1 VAAPREPPAALPP
14 GAYLEEVALERAA
27 ERIVDE
33 YRAEGFLEAAL
44 LGWSAELD
52 AARGVVTV
60 TLRLREGTRTTVES
74 IAFEGSAEVPLADL
88 AREARLAP
96 GAPLV
101 YEQVEA
107 TRVALLKLYFSRSHV
122 YARVEAR
129 EQVDPLTHQAQLRF
143 LVTEGPKV
151 RLGRILISGNVRT
164 REEVVRS
171 ALEVQEGA
179 WHDPEA
185 MARSQAALLRLGV
198 FRSVALRL
206 QDPELPDGVK
216 DLAVELSERPWQYLA
231 SGAGFSIANGPRVT
245 VEYGRPNLLGRALE
259 FTARGKLNYPLAWF
273 GRVLPPTSFKSNL
286 EGRGDVGLLAPRLE
300 VLPSLLGAPLTGR
313 VGLVAERL
321 HRRTYDLGR
330 AAAQL
335 GGDLAVTSRVTLS
348 LQYEIEVDQIEK
360 TDATAVL
367 TQADLER
374 LRFDQGITTLH
385 ALRPSATLDFRD
397 NAAHPH
403 QGWFATGSAELA
415 RSLGSPGSR
424 FLFIPGSET
433 YVNLLKVQAT
443 VSGYLPVGRN
453 TVLALSARGGR
464 VLPLDDRSRTIIP
477 KRFFMG
483 GASTLRGYAEEEM
496 IPQDQRDGVA
506 EEARHCASTI
516 SGAGCTPR
524 GADVVAGKTA
534 ASEGGESF
542 LLLKG
547 ELRQV
552 LTGSLEVGLFVDL
565 GNLWLD
571 PKAYRLVDLR
581 PSAGV
586 GLRFVTPV
594 GPAALDLGFNLAP
607 DRRINERLFA
617 PHFTIG
623 LF

>member
-1 VAAPREPPAALPP
+1 
-14 GAYLEEVALERAA
+14 
-27 ERIVDE
+27 
-33 YRAEGFLEAAL
+33 
-44 LGWSAELD
+44 
-52 AARGVVTV
+52 
-60 TLRLREGTRTTVES
+60 
-74 IAFEGSAEVPLADL
+74 
-88 AREARLAP
+88 
-96 GAPLV
+96 
-101 YEQVEA
+101 
-107 TRVALLKLYFSRSHV
+107 
-122 YARVEAR
+122 
-129 EQVDPLTHQAQLRF
+129 
-143 LVTEGPKV
+143 
-151 RLGRILISGNVRT
+151 
-164 REEVVRS
+164 
-171 ALEVQEGA
+171 
-179 WHDPEA
+179 
-185 MARSQAALLRLGV
+185 
-198 FRSVALRL
+198 
-206 QDPELPDGVK
+206 
-216 DLAVELSERPWQYLA
+216 
-231 SGAGFSIANGPRVT
+231 
-245 VEYGRPNLLGRALE
+245 
-259 FTARGKLNYPLAWF
+259 
-273 GRVLPPTSFKSNL
+273 
-286 EGRGDVGLLAPRLE
+286 
-300 VLPSLLGAPLTGR
+300 VLPSLLGAPLVGR
-313 VGLVAERL
+313 VGVVAERL

-330 AAAQL
+330 AAAQV
-335 GGDLAVTSRVTLS
+335 GADLAVSSRVTLS

-360 TDATAVL
+360 TGATAVL

-403 QGWFATGSAELA
+403 RGWFATGSAELA
-415 RSLGSPGSR
+415 RSLGSPGTR

-433 YVNLLKVQAT
+433 YVNLLKLQAT
-443 VSGYLPVGRN
+443 VSGYLPVGRS

-496 IPQDQRDGVA
+496 IPEDQRDGVA
-506 EEARHCASTI
+506 EEASHCASTI
-516 SGAGCTPR
+516 SLAGCTPR

>member
-1 VAAPREPPAALPP
+1 
-14 GAYLEEVALERAA
+14 
-27 ERIVDE
+27 
-33 YRAEGFLEAAL
+33 
-44 LGWSAELD
+44 
-52 AARGVVTV
+52 
-60 TLRLREGTRTTVES
+60 
-74 IAFEGSAEVPLADL
+74 
-88 AREARLAP
+88 
-96 GAPLV
+96 
-101 YEQVEA
+101 
-107 TRVALLKLYFSRSHV
+107 
-122 YARVEAR
+122 
-129 EQVDPLTHQAQLRF
+129 
-143 LVTEGPKV
+143 
-151 RLGRILISGNVRT
+151 VRT

-179 WHDPEA
+179 LHDPEA

-206 QDPELPDGVK
+206 QDPELPDEVK

-245 VEYGRPNLLGRALE
+245 VEYGRPNVAGRALE

-273 GRVLPPTSFKSNL
+273 GRVLPPTSPKSNL
-286 EGRGDVGLLAPRLE
+286 EGRADVGLQAPRLE
-300 VLPSLLGAPLTGR
+300 LLPSLLGSPVAGR
-313 VGLVAERL
+313 VGMVAERL

-330 AAAQL
+330 AVAL
-335 GGDLAVTSRVTLS
+335 VGGDLAVTSRVSFS
-348 LQYEIEVDQIEK
+348 LQYEIEIDQIEK
-360 TDATAVL
+360 AGGSAVL

-374 LRFDQGITTLH
+374 LRFDQGTTTLH
-385 ALRPSATLDFRD
+385 ALRPTATLDFRD

-403 QGWFATGSAELA
+403 RGWFTTGSLELA
-415 RSLGSPGSR
+415 RSLGGPGGR
-424 FLFIPGSET
+424 FLFLPGSET
-433 YVNLLKVQAT
+433 YVNLLKLQAT
-443 VSGYLPVGRN
+443 ASGYLPVGSS

-464 VLPLDDRSRTIIP
+464 VFPLDDRSRTIIP

-483 GASTLRGYAEEEM
+483 GASTVRGFAEEEM
-496 IPQDQRDGVA
+496 IPQDLRDGVA

-524 GADVVAGKTA
+524 GADVVAGRTA
-534 ASEGGESF
+534 ASEGGEAF

-547 ELRQV
+547 ELRQA
-552 LTGSLEVGLFVDL
+552 LTTSLEVGLFVDL

-594 GPAALDLGFNLAP
+594 GPAALDLGFNLDP